1 MKHIVSEA
9 LSKVPPVKRAEYQ
22 HMFDSK
28 KVVIDKPL
36 INRPNH
42 KIWAMT
48 DFSDLEGQ
56 LIKRDRVNGNRVLK
70 EAACLACHTFNGYG
84 QAVGPDLTN
93 IGARF
98 DVKTILESIIDP
110 SKIIADKY
118 KNISITNRN
127 GELIEGRLIG
137 ESGDSLF
144 ISTSSSSASQLREV
158 KLKAIATRNDS
169 KYSPMPSG
177 LMNSFTKDEIFDLLA
192 LLQLGPKK

>member
-1 MKHIVSEA
+1 M
-9 LSKVPPVKRAEYQ
+9 
-22 HMFDSK
+22 
-28 KVVIDKPL
+28 
-36 INRPNH
+36 
-42 KIWAMT
+42 
-48 DFSDLEGQ
+48 
-56 LIKRDRVNGNRVLK
+56 
-70 EAACLACHTFNGYG
+70 
-84 QAVGPDLTN
+84 
-93 IGARF
+93 
-98 DVKTILESIIDP
+98 KTILESIIDP

-169 KYSPMPSG
+169 QYSPMPSG
-177 LMNSFTKDEIFDLLA
+177 LMNSFTKDEIIDLLA